1 MEVRLVSM
9 SSPIQSAVGA
19 VLIAAFGAFGRRGFR
34 LGGLGRRVVAIA
46 GALKQRVFFQL
57 GVDVSRKV
65 KAGELQQLDGLH
77 QLRRHHQRLG
87 LAELESLR

>member
-19 VLIAAFGAFGRRGFR
+19 RLFAAFAAFGRRGSRF
-34 LGGLGRRVVAIA
+34 GGLGRGFVAVA
-46 GALKQRVFFQL
+46 GALEQRIFFQL

-87 LAELESLR
+87 LAELESL